1 MTSTGWNDPAEDRDN
16 PHRIEER
23 QHVRDELE
31 ARLRERDVDLTGD
44 ESDDEI
50 ILMIDAIEEFEG
62 LRSREGGDSF
72 TNTPQS
78 SQPDDERF
86 VLPQRRDDE
95 SVQQFVRRVREKIES
110 LR

>member
-1 MTSTGWNDPAEDRDN
+1 MTSTGWNDPTEDRDN
-16 PHRIEER
+16 PHRVEER

-31 ARLRERDVDLTGD
+31 ARLRLRDVDTTGN
-44 ESDDEI
+44 ERDDEI
-50 ILMIDAIEEFEG
+50 ILMIDAIEEFETLCARAG
-62 LRSREGGDSF
+62 ADSF

-95 SVQQFVRRVREKIES
+95 TVQQFVRRVREKIEA
-110 LR
+110 LQ

>member
-1 MTSTGWNDPAEDRDN
+1 MTSTGWNNPAEDRDN
-16 PHRIEER
+16 PHRLEER

-31 ARLRERDVDLTGD
+31 ARLRERDVDLRGD
-44 ESDDEI
+44 ESDAEI

-62 LRSREGGDSF
+62 LRARAGGDSF

-86 VLPQRRDDE
+86 VVPQRRDDE
-95 SVQQFVRRVREKIES
+95 GVQQFVRRVREKIES

>member
-31 ARLRERDVDLTGD
+31 ARLRLRDVDLSGD
-44 ESDDEI
+44 ESDTDI

-62 LRSREGGDSF
+62 LCARAGADSF

-95 SVQQFVRRVREKIES
+95 SVQQFVRRVREKIDA
-110 LR
+110 LQ